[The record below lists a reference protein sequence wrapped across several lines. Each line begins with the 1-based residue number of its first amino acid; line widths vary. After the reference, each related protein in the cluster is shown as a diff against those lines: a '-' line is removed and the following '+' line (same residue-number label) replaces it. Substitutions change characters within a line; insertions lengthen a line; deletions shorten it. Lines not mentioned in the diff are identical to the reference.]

1 MNEWFSA
8 SDLAGVKGMPSSP
21 QGVNKKARQELWQK
35 QQQIGKQGKA
45 FEYHISSLPPETQQ
59 ALRLQ
64 AALAVVPI
72 AEMTVQQPNLEL
84 SRKFNEAS
92 DKARE
97 KAKAKAEACL
107 QLKAFLDQGF
117 PMMSALEGAAKAKDV
132 SAGSLKNWYYKVQ
145 PYPVHEWQAVLI
157 TQSGKAKKPSRK
169 AFIEQEAWD
178 CFLADYLR
186 PEKPDLRECYRR
198 TEEMAKHYGWQI
210 ASLQTFQRRVIE
222 EIPYEV
228 ILLKRE
234 GANAVAKLVPALQR
248 TVKDILAGEWINGD
262 GYQHNVFVKWHNGEI
277 VRPKTWFWQDVRTRR
292 ILGYRTAISEN
303 TDSIRHAL
311 MDVIFNYGIPKT
323 ITLDNTRAAANKAM
337 TGGVENRYRF
347 KHNELDPKG
356 ILPILGIEVHF
367 TSVLYGE
374 GHGQAKPIERA
385 FGRGGIGEKVDK
397 RPELA
402 GFYTGKNV
410 LEKPDNYNGGKDGV
424 DYEIFLQALAAG
436 VAEYNAQLDRK
447 TELCQHDK
455 TLSFDKVWER
465 DYRPSNVRQASPEQL
480 RLLFLQ
486 AETISIKRNGEF
498 KLKAAGKLYGL
509 TNTYWAESLIGITDK
524 KVVAR
529 FDPDNLHGN
538 VYVYDIEGRFL
549 AEAICR
555 EAKGFGDTSAAREQ
569 GRLYQKMVKGA
580 KQQAETLELLNAH
593 ELASLQPQVEVPEPI
608 EERVKTKLIDTVI
621 QDRNALRVVQ
631 EEIVVEEVNELE
643 QGWFEQGWEKGLT
656 LMKKA
661 KGL

>member
-1 MNEWFSA
+1 MKEWFSA
-8 SDLAGVKGMPSSP
+8 KELAGLKGVSTHATNVTRQAKKQNWEMRALKGVKG
-21 QGVNKKARQELWQK
+21 GGL
-35 QQQIGKQGKA
+35 
-45 FEYHISSLPPETQQ
+45 EYHISSLPPETQQ

-117 PMMSALEGAAKAKDV
+117 PMMSALEGAAKAKNV

-157 TQSGKAKKPSRK
+157 TESGKAKKPSRK

-186 PEKPDLRECYRR
+186 PEKPDLRACYRR
-198 TEEMAKHYGWQI
+198 TEQLAKHYGWEI
-210 ASLQTFQRRVIE
+210 ASLQTFQRRVVE

-234 GANAVAKLVPALQR
+234 GANAVAKLVPSLQR
-248 TVKDILAGEWINGD
+248 TVKDLLAGEWINGD

-292 ILGYRTAISEN
+292 ILGYRTAVSEN

-311 MDVIFNYGIPKT
+311 MDVIYQYGIPKT
-323 ITLDNTRAAANKAM
+323 VTLDNTWAAANKAM
-337 TGGVENRYRF
+337 TGGIENRYRF

-397 RPELA
+397 RPELE

-447 TELCQHDK
+447 TGRQALNTHIDLVAKSDVVHYADELNQQLDGTALTFADSGMWNSYLAVSQYRLALISDLRTRGD
-455 TLSFDKVWER
+455 TLKKSRQITLRETAPALAVMYAQTGNAAGWLQFCKR
-465 DYRPSNVRQASPEQL
+465 NNVRHP
-480 RLLFLQ
+480 LLV
-486 AETISIKRNGEF
+486 
-498 KLKAAGKLYGL
+498 
-509 TNTYWAESLIGITDK
+509 IGGQ
-524 KVVAR
+524 
-529 FDPDNLHGN
+529 N
-538 VYVYDIEGRFL
+538 
-549 AEAICR
+549 
-555 EAKGFGDTSAAREQ
+555 
-569 GRLYQKMVKGA
+569 M
-580 KQQAETLELLNAH
+580 
-593 ELASLQPQVEVPEPI
+593 EV
-608 EERVKTKLIDTVI
+608 ID
-621 QDRNALRVVQ
+621 
-631 EEIVVEEVNELE
+631 
-643 QGWFEQGWEKGLT
+643 G
-656 LMKKA
+656 
-661 KGL
+661 